1 MIRPGVGLRA
11 TGPRPLLSPP
21 LGFLFWA
28 MSAEQVFEPTS
39 LPTPKKYN
47 SPLSGQYLFSPLPL
61 AYLSRAMSAEQVF
74 EPSFSPTRKNIIS
87 SVRADASSLTS
98 TWLTFLGRCR
108 PGKFLNRLFHRPLK
122 NITPPFRADTSSLA
136 SPWLTFLGRCR
147 PSRFLNRLVCR
158 PLKNIPPL

>member
-1 MIRPGVGLRA
+1 MVIRPGVGLRA

-74 EPSFSPTRKNIIS
+74 EPILSPTRKNIIPS
-87 SVRADASSLTS
+87 ARADASSLTS

-122 NITPPFRADTSSLA
+122 KYNSPLSGRYLFSRLPLAYLSRAMSAEQVFEPTLD
-136 SPWLTFLGRCR
+136 R
-147 PSRFLNRLVCR
+147 PH
-158 PLKNIPPL
+158 KK